1 MNTIAVRKEAQAVGD
16 RLESGT
22 EGVSGSAQVPADRPG
37 ADSGQHRAAFPCI
50 SHREI
55 DSVQTPQGKQVRHTS
70 AAYPD
75 HIGGPDGLVDRAVGL
90 RKQGKVIDIAAQ
102 IRESRIRHAQVGG
115 LIARCRHEQAHAGT
129 VRAAEFQCAKDDA
142 ARPHDSPTVGGQEA
156 AARGDDVTSGHG
168 VTVAQR
174 LANLLQPATTLET
187 MADPARM
194 HRPAPEMTQLMLD
207 AVAERLLEPEAPLDG
222 LADRR
227 QLAEALAG
235 LITEEGR
242 AVEDVLEVYQDH
254 LAPTVL
260 SADSPRMFAFIPSAP
275 TKASLL
281 FDMVVSAASLQGI
294 SWLEAAGAVMAEEQA
309 LRVLADIAGLP
320 ASAGGVFV
328 SGGSAGN
335 LSALVVAREHARR
348 TGLIAPDAIP
358 EVVVSD
364 QAHSSIAQTLM
375 ITGMKARVIPTG
387 EDGRLDARAIAK
399 GLPGDKSSV
408 CAIVATAGTTNAGI
422 IDDIAVAAE
431 VADGKGWWLHVDGAY
446 GGAGMLVSGIRS
458 LYDGIERA
466 DSIVMDPHKWW
477 FAPFDCAALLY
488 RDPRLAASVHAQ
500 DASYL
505 DVIHGDEADLNPSD
519 LAYHL
524 TRRARGLPLWFSMA
538 VNGLGAYR
546 DAVAHGIELAH
557 YAADRL
563 SERDDC
569 EVIRR
574 PDLSIVLFRRR
585 GWQADDYTRWSTG
598 LLSEQR
604 AFVTSSKWRGETVGR
619 LAFLHPA
626 TTLEMVDEVIAALG

>member
-1 MNTIAVRKEAQAVGD
+1 M
-16 RLESGT
+16 S
-22 EGVSGSAQVPADRPG
+22 
-37 ADSGQHRAAFPCI
+37 
-50 SHREI
+50 
-55 DSVQTPQGKQVRHTS
+55 
-70 AAYPD
+70 
-75 HIGGPDGLVDRAVGL
+75 
-90 RKQGKVIDIAAQ
+90 
-102 IRESRIRHAQVGG
+102 
-115 LIARCRHEQAHAGT
+115 
-129 VRAAEFQCAKDDA
+129 
-142 ARPHDSPTVGGQEA
+142 
-156 AARGDDVTSGHG
+156 
-168 VTVAQR
+168 
-174 LANLLQPATTLET
+174 
-187 MADPARM
+187 DPARM
-194 HRPAPEMTQLMLD
+194 HRPEPELTRLLLD
-207 AVAERLLEPEAPLDG
+207 AVAWRVLEDEVPLDA
-222 LADRR
+222 LADRG
-227 QLAEALAG
+227 QLADVLAG
-235 LITEEGR
+235 LITEQGR
-242 AVEDVLEVYQDH
+242 PAAEVLDIYLHH

-281 FDMVVSAASLQGI
+281 FDMMVSAASLQGI

-320 ASAGGVFV
+320 DTANGVFV

-335 LSALVVAREHARR
+335 LSALVVARERARR
-348 TGLIAPDAIP
+348 TGLIPADAVP

-375 ITGMKARVIPTG
+375 ITGMRARVVPTG
-387 EDGRLDARAIAK
+387 DDGRLDARALAK

-422 IDDIAVAAE
+422 IDDIAVAAQ
-431 VADGKGWWLHVDGAY
+431 VAEGKGWWLHVDGAY
-446 GGAGMLVSGIRS
+446 GGAGMLVPEIRS
-458 LYDGIERA
+458 LYDGVERA

-488 RDPRLAASVHAQ
+488 RDPRLAASVHSQ

-505 DVIHGDEADLNPSD
+505 DVIHADSQELNPSD

-563 SERDDC
+563 QERDDC
-569 EVIRR
+569 ELIRR

-585 GWQADDYTRWSTG
+585 GWNAEDYARWSQS
-598 LLSEQR
+598 LLAEQR
-604 AFVTSSKWRGETVGR
+604 AFVTSSKWRGEVVGR
-619 LAFLHPA
+619 LAFLHPS
-626 TTLEMVDEVIAALG
+626 TTTQMVDEVIAALG